1 MNGSEVRPSSEEEE
15 RGALL
20 GEAMLDG
27 SKMGIDSLSVGES
40 VASCVLSHP
49 DAPIRKASRMAS
61 QACQMS

>member
-1 MNGSEVRPSSEEEE
+1 MNGSEVKSSSEEEE

-49 DAPIRKASRMAS
+49 DAPVRNGCLMAS
-61 QACQMS
+61 QACPVS